1 MAKLMNKHALSFN
14 DILLVPQYSEIESRL
29 NTDLST
35 KITQHLTINHPI
47 CSTNMS
53 TVTSSGMLSA
63 MAKTGSVGL
72 LHRFMSMPTIIQK
85 CISFKEHHPDAI
97 LIPSVGVKPEDYELV
112 DALLTQVMPQAI
124 LIDIAHGDALHAY
137 KMLSYIKKQ
146 NVKVDVIFGNLA
158 TGASAKRAVE
168 AGADAVRMGI
178 GGGSCCTTRTQTGHG
193 VATLQ
198 SIADA
203 YEVCAPHGIP
213 VLGDGGFT
221 TPGDIVKALAFG
233 ASAVTLGRML
243 AGTSAA
249 PGKLFDVDGHKYKM
263 MYGMSSLMA
272 QDLHKGGMKQG
283 IAAEG
288 RAIQIVYQG
297 HTEDVVADIVAA
309 IRSGLTYSGAKTL
322 TELREKAEYVIIS
335 AGGMRESKFFSEGV

>member
-1 MAKLMNKHALSFN
+1 MAQLVNPQALSFH
-14 DILLVPQYSEIESRL
+14 DVLLVPQYSEVESRL
-29 NTDLST
+29 DTDLTT
-35 KITQHLTINHPI
+35 KLTKQLSIAHPV
-47 CSTNMS
+47 CATNMS
-53 TVTSSGMLSA
+53 TVTSGGMLSA
-63 MAKTGSVGL
+63 MANTGSVGL
-72 LHRFMSMPTIIQK
+72 LHRFMSHHKIIHK
-85 CISFKEHHPDAI
+85 CQTFRQQQPNAI
-97 LIPSVGVKPEDYELV
+97 LIPSIGVKAEDYALV
-112 DALLTQVMPQAI
+112 DALVDKVNPNALLV
-124 LIDIAHGDALHAY
+124 DIAHGDAAHAY
-137 KMLSYIKKQ
+137 KMLTYIKQ
-146 NVKVDVIFGNLA
+146 HYADVEVIFGNLA
-158 TGASAKRAVE
+158 TGAAAKRAVE

-203 YEVCAPHGIP
+203 YEVCAPYDVP

-249 PGKLFDVDGHKYKM
+249 PGEVFDVKGQKYKI
-263 MYGMSSLMA
+263 MYGMLSNMA
-272 QDLHKGGMKQG
+272 QEIHKGGMKQG

-288 RAIQIVYQG
+288 RAIQIAYQG

-309 IRSGLTYSGAKTL
+309 IRSGLTYSGARNL
-322 TELREKAEYVIIS
+322 VELRDKAEYVIIS
-335 AGGMRESKFFSEGV
+335 TGGMRESKLMEGA

>member
-1 MAKLMNKHALSFN
+1 MATLVNKHALSFH
-14 DILLVPQYSEIESRL
+14 DILLVPQYSEVESRL
-29 NTDLST
+29 DTDLTT
-35 KITQHLTINHPI
+35 KITRNLSIQHPI

-63 MAKTGSVGL
+63 MANSGSVGL
-72 LHRFMSMPTIIQK
+72 LHRFMSNHAIIHK
-85 CISFKEHHPDAI
+85 CQTFREQHPNGI
-97 LIPSVGVKPEDYELV
+97 LIPSIGVKTADYAAVDELLDKADP
-112 DALLTQVMPQAI
+112 DAL
-124 LIDIAHGDALHAY
+124 LIDIAHGDAAHAY
-137 KMLSYIKKQ
+137 KMLAYIKQ
-146 NVKVDVIFGNLA
+146 NYAAVDVIFGNLA
-158 TGASAKRAVE
+158 TGAGAKRAVD

-203 YEVCAPHGIP
+203 YEVCAPYGIP

-249 PGKLFDVDGHKYKM
+249 PGEVFDVKGEKYKI
-263 MYGMSSLMA
+263 MYGMSSSMA

-288 RAIQIVYQG
+288 RAIHIAYQG

-309 IRSGLTYSGAKTL
+309 LRSGLTYSGARTL
-322 TELREKAEYVIIS
+322 PELRERAEYVIIS
-335 AGGMRESKFFSEGV
+335 AGGMRESKILD